1 MRKAE
6 ARALLLVSAAASIL
20 AACASAPAYVAPSV
34 AAPVAF
40 KETGP
45 WTPAAPADDQ
55 PRGDWW
61 AVYGDPV
68 LN

>member
-55 PRGDWW
+55 P
-61 AVYGDPV
+61 
-68 LN
+68 